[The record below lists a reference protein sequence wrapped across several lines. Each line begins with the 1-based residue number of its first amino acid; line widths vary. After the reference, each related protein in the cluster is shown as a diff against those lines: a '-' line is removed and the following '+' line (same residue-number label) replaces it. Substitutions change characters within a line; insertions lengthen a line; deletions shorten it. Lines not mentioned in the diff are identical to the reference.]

1 MNKFRSAVL
10 MAISLVIVV
19 ALAGCTAAA
28 VEVPSRPIKISQE
41 SGYDAQNSALS
52 GMLTGNIELTEE
64 QFSSLLSELLK
75 TNSGPNFPISEI
87 QAWFE
92 PNDEIILRAVLK
104 PNVLLS
110 GDTLD
115 LKGTVGVMDNHVT
128 LNLQQAG
135 MGSLSVGEPLMSMI
149 SQQIN
154 SVLAGPQFSVAAS
167 VKTDTGKLMV
177 QIGQ

>member
-1 MNKFRSAVL
+1 MNKFRCCL
-10 MAISLVIVV
+10 MAISPYCHSPGWLH
-19 ALAGCTAAA
+19 
-28 VEVPSRPIKISQE
+28 SRCRRSTLSTHQISQE
-41 SGYDAQNSALS
+41 MTLRRYMS

-92 PNDEIILRAVLK
+92 PNDEIFLRAVLK

-135 MGSLSVGEPLMSMI
+135 MGSLSVGEPMMSMI

-154 SVLAGPQFSVAAS
+154 SVLAGPQFGVAAS